1 MFVASGLE
9 SGKAKVRAKGLGL
22 ARPSNSQGQAVF
34 AKVAMR
40 IIGQQGLWI
49 SVRPKKQ
56 AHKKFSESL
65 AEGQVDLLTQID
77 RIHLCGGVYL
87 VHLLILPTRVTFL

>member
-1 MFVASGLE
+1 MLFASGVD

-56 AHKKFSESL
+56 AHKGFVKSL
-65 AEGQVDLLTQID
+65 AEGQVDLPTQID
-77 RIHLCGGVYL
+77 RMVRDQLS
-87 VHLLILPTRVTFL
+87 